1 MKRCSILLVIR
12 KMQMKSSVRYPFIPI
27 TMAITK
33 KKQNK
38 ITVRMWRHWE
48 PCALLMGQQNG
59 AAPVENSMVHLQK
72 IQDRKTTWSRN
83 SRSGY
88 IPQRTE
94 TGDSTGIVHHVHCR
108 TIHNSQKLEKSK
120 YSLIDEGITKMY
132 YIHIIKWNI
141 IQPEKGQKFW
151 WILQYG

>member
-1 MKRCSILLVIR
+1 MANEYMKRCSILLVIR

-72 IQDRKTTWSRN
+72 IQDRKTT
-83 SRSGY
+83 
-88 IPQRTE
+88 
-94 TGDSTGIVHHVHCR
+94 
-108 TIHNSQKLEKSK
+108 
-120 YSLIDEGITKMY
+120 
-132 YIHIIKWNI
+132 
-141 IQPEKGQKFW
+141 
-151 WILQYG
+151 